1 MAALQV
7 EIAVVIS
14 NSGQVRRIPAR
25 DDDDHRWGEVSIRT
39 ERNPSNSLDISN

>member
-14 NSGQVRRIPAR
+14 NSGQVRRIPAL
-25 DDDDHRWGEVSIRT
+25 DDDDHRWVKSGIRT
-39 ERNPSNSLDISN
+39 ERNPPNSLDISN